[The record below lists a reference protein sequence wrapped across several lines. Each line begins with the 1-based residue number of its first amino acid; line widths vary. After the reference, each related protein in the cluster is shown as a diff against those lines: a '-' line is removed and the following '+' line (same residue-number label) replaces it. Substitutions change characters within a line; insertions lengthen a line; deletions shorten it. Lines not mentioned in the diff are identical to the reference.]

1 MFTGIVGNDVET
13 GDTVLNVLAVSML
26 RMVMMSRAL
35 KETMTVPEIGDAAV
49 FAKALS
55 GIISL
60 FLKRARDTCEFV
72 KTL

>member
-13 GDTVLNVLAVSML
+13 GATVLNVLAVSIL
-26 RMVMMSRAL
+26 RIVKISRAF

-55 GIISL
+55 GIMSL